1 MEEVKFSDEE
11 LYSNQDES
19 SILSYMQKI
28 YPDEWKN
35 FSERLG
41 SKVTSLSVEF

>member
-28 YPDEWKN
+28 YPGTIAK
-35 FSERLG
+35 
-41 SKVTSLSVEF
+41 LSFDCYRNCLQWFI